1 MGTFAHV
8 IQGMIVMAAIVSVT
22 FACSTG
28 ERPGTSPL
36 EPISITDV
44 GSVAGTW
51 EGLLEEVPPSRRDD
65 WVRLRIQ
72 QDGTY
77 HFEAVRTIGVFSG
90 NGKFDVENGKLIA
103 STDKGTIHLQL
114 YRHFGKDDRILKGE
128 GRSADGMTY
137 RGELT
142 PARGHR

>member
-1 MGTFAHV
+1 MGTFARV
-8 IQGMIVMAAIVSVT
+8 VQGIIVMVAIGSIT

-28 ERPGTSPL
+28 ERPGTSSL

-44 GSVAGTW
+44 SSVAGMW

-77 HFEAVRTIGVFSG
+77 HFQAVRTIGIFSG
-90 NGKFDVENGKLIA
+90 NGKFTVENGTLIA
-103 STDKGTIHLQL
+103 NTDKGTIHLQL
-114 YRHFGKDDRILKGE
+114 YHHPGKDDRVLKGE
-128 GRSADGMTY
+128 GRSANGMTY

-142 PARGHR
+142 PTRGHR